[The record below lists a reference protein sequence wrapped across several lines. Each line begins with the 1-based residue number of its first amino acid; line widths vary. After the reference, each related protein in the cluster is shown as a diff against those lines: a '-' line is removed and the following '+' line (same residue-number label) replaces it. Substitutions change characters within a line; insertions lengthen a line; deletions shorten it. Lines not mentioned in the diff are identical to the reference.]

1 MSIFKDENWVR
12 LCTRMRNEYVRREED
27 GNEHGSREETEKI
40 SMIEE
45 KWMRNK
51 ISRRKRMRN
60 EYGSRK
66 ADEKWL

>member
-1 MSIFKDENWVR
+1 
-12 LCTRMRNEYVRREED
+12 MRNEYVRREED

-66 ADEKWL
+66 ADEK